1 MKNNTNQVTA
11 NLIDQLTRTNKQV
24 KTPVNQVTAQMIQ
37 ILTR

>member
-24 KTPVNQVTAQMIQ
+24 KTPVKQVTAQMIQ
-37 ILTR
+37 MLTR